1 MPGTRVI
8 NPVFRGQ
15 TPQGPLNHIIPREPP
30 PDPLKDPLGYLKWSV
45 TDAGNQIHNWTEP
58 IRGAQGSLQPTSI
71 PSNRG
76 GLLGGLARWMADE
89 QKKRK

>member
-8 NPVFRGQ
+8 KPVFRGR
-15 TPQGPLNHIIPREPP
+15 TPEGPLNHIIPRQEP
-30 PDPLKDPLGYLKWSV
+30 PDPLKDPMGYFKW
-45 TDAGNQIHNWTEP
+45 TLDDAKRQVHNWADP
-58 IRGAQGSLQPTSI
+58 ISNASGSLQPTSI
-71 PSNRG
+71 PTNRG